1 MVPILLCVA
10 FLTLVERKVMAGMQ
24 RRRGPNVVGIFGLL
38 QPFADAAKLLVK
50 ETVIPLSSNILLFS
64 GAPILTLFLSLAS

>member
-1 MVPILLCVA
+1 
-10 FLTLVERKVMAGMQ
+10 MAGMQ